1 MISGARSLIGYA
13 GGGSAEELEA
23 GWRIDDSEVVLSLDD
38 ASLDGGGGGGGE
50 EAAAHEAASTLAT
63 SVVTLATMLSRAP
76 PALPALLG
84 AVELGAAAV
93 ALTGRQLRVCGVL
106 LFVVAAM
113 GASHVVLSA
122 AYMKVMTPH
131 AGPSRPPPPLSLS
144 HPASPH
150 LRTHR

>member
-1 MISGARSLIGYA
+1 M
-13 GGGSAEELEA
+13 
-23 GWRIDDSEVVLSLDD
+23 
-38 ASLDGGGGGGGE
+38 GGGGGGGE

-122 AYMKVMTPH
+122 AYMKVSDASRRPV
-131 AGPSRPPPPLSLS
+131 PSTTRRPGTSLTIPNSLS
-144 HPASPH
+144 TGDGRRRPSV
-150 LRTHR
+150 